1 MLHGTYTAFSWTAVI
16 ITPYHVGL
24 SWAIFALTSSYVFLA
39 SFWCPFHDPGYREA
53 HALRELRGP
62 RVSHKDYKQDKIDDI
77 SNAQTLGLCLPIDQI

>member
-24 SWAIFALTSSYVFLA
+24 SWAIFALTS
-39 SFWCPFHDPGYREA
+39 DPGYREA